1 MYRQRLTWTRAVR
14 LADKYGTI
22 GLRWVL
28 ALVGICFAT
37 APYLYMTLQSLAPW
51 REVNRRIIP
60 TELTTRSYEW
70 LLQGSATAVARPWL
84 RGFGNSVLVTSISTV
99 SMLVVAMLA
108 GYALSRLRFRGREAI
123 YKFILFQMFYPG
135 IILLVPRFLIVRQLG
150 LYNTYAGMIVP
161 LAVNIWAIFMYVSF
175 FKSINPAMLEA
186 ARIDGAS
193 EMQVLFRIV
202 LPLSGSITAVIGLF
216 LFMERWVELIWG
228 SHRGA
233 GIPHDDPKRHDCYH
247 EWAVRLLSR
256 SALCRQRDL
265 DHTDHFGLSHLQQA
279 FHPRIQVCP
288 EVGAGGGKALEKAA
302 WGAAFQGGLPECLL
316 RRRRGTFRIRG
327 VPCFMPAVDLV
338 LGSTVGSFLQSA
350 ASPQILLFHREVPCH
365 EFLPISAAALLR
377 SPFRKRFPNSV
388 IPPSRLYR
396 FSFGEIPA
404 KLRQNCGREG
414 GSTPTAGSCST
425 IGVRGEKSGA
435 EADLHC
441 R

>member
-1 MYRQRLTWTRAVR
+1 VR

-70 LLQGSATAVARPWL
+70 LLHGSATAVARPWL

-216 LFMERWVELIWG
+216 LFMERWVELLW
-228 SHRGA
+228 
-233 GIPHDDPKRHDCYH
+233 
-247 EWAVRLLSR
+247 
-256 SALCRQRDL
+256 DL
-265 DHTDHFGLSHLQQA
+265 IVVQEYPMMTLNVMIATMSGPYASYPGPLY
-279 FHPRIQVCP
+279 
-288 EVGAGGGKALEKAA
+288 
-302 WGAAFQGGLPECLL
+302 
-316 RRRRGTFRIRG
+316 
-327 VPCFMPAVDLV
+327 
-338 LGSTVGSFLQSA
+338 A
-350 ASPQILLFHREVPCH
+350 ASVILTVPIILI
-365 EFLPISAAALLR
+365 FL
-377 SPFRKRFPNSV
+377 V
-388 IPPSRLYR
+388 
-396 FSFGEIPA
+396 FSKHFTQGFKFIL
-404 KLRQNCGREG
+404 K
-414 GSTPTAGSCST
+414 
-425 IGVRGEKSGA
+425 
-435 EADLHC
+435 
-441 R
+441 